1 MPEPMMEPTMEPVKE
16 PVSESVSE
24 PVAEPARVPEM
35 NDGQILTP
43 SALSSIRETVT
54 APGMLS
60 EGPVKFLL
68 VSGRLDNGRWGLVGA
83 YWVSIDGA
91 RGGFIVSPPA
101 INSGSELVR
110 SYRSGVERGWND
122 ERIYAYWQ
130 AQVGIAGPFMI
141 DPQQHADTLFQV
153 ARRVGAL

>member
-1 MPEPMMEPTMEPVKE
+1 MEPEMNETTWNSSPL
-16 PVSESVSE
+16 SAIRESVS
-24 PVAEPARVPEM
+24 
-35 NDGQILTP
+35 TP
-43 SALSSIRETVT
+43 DT
-54 APGMLS
+54 LS

-68 VSGRLDNGRWGLVGA
+68 VSGQLDDGRWGLVGA
-83 YWVSIDGA
+83 YWVSIDGR

-101 INSGSELVR
+101 ISSGSELVR
-110 SYRSGVERGWND
+110 SYRSGAERGWND

-130 AQVGIAGPFMI
+130 GQVGIAGRFMI

>member
-1 MPEPMMEPTMEPVKE
+1 MPEPMMEPVKE
-16 PVSESVSE
+16 PMKEPASDHVSE
-24 PVAEPARVPEM
+24 PATKPEISQ
-35 NDGQILTP
+35 GQTWTSSPL
-43 SALSSIRETVT
+43 SAMRETVT
-54 APGMLS
+54 APGMLA

-83 YWVSIDGA
+83 YWVSIDGV
-91 RGGFIVSPPA
+91 RGGFLVSPPA

-110 SYRSGVERGWND
+110 SYRSAVERGWND